1 MSSGF
6 EITKRA
12 LEALQKRVKLPEFIE
27 DIIHKKALPHLD
39 KPATEANNTLAG
51 MQKRQKYLKEKTG
64 KSFTNIF
71 ERTCYDDPGIVNG
84 NCENLIGTAQVPLGI
99 IGPLNVVGS
108 AARGD
113 FFVPLATTEGA
124 LVASYHRGAKASRM
138 CGGITSVCF
147 LEGVQRSPVF
157 KFDNMGDMGKF
168 LIFAIEHASSFQDLV
183 SKVSNHAKIQDI
195 KYNIEG
201 NQLII
206 NIEFHSGDA
215 AGQNMATICTNHI
228 CLWLVENSPTKPVI
242 WFIES
247 NYSGDKK
254 AAAVSFGHVRGR
266 KVSSEIHLKKEVVE
280 KILRCKPEDMVQYWQ
295 SSTIGVI
302 QSGSIGAQGH
312 VANGLTALFI
322 ATGQDVACVSE
333 AAVGITRMELT
344 PEGGVYACVTL
355 PNLIVG
361 TVGGGTYLPTQRE
374 CLEMLDCYGTGK
386 VQKFAE
392 ICGALSL
399 AGEISIAA
407 AIASGQFVHAHQK
420 FGRKR
425 E

>member
-12 LEALQKRVKLPEFIE
+12 LENLQKRVNLKDFIE
-27 DIIHKKALPHLD
+27 DIIHKKVPESVD
-39 KPATEANNTLAG
+39 KPATEANNTLEG
-51 MQKRQKYLKEKTG
+51 MHKRQKYLKEKTG
-64 KSFTNIF
+64 LSFPNLFEKSCIL
-71 ERTCYDDPGIVNG
+71 DPESVNG
-84 NCENLIGTAQVPLGI
+84 NCENFIGTAQIPVGV
-99 IGPLNVVGS
+99 IGPLNILGTS
-108 AARGD
+108 ARGD
-113 FFVPLATTEGA
+113 FYIPLATTEGA

-138 CGGITSVCF
+138 SGGITSVCF

-168 LIFAIEHASSFQDLV
+168 LIFTLEHVPSFQNIV
-183 SKVSNHAKIQDI
+183 SQVSNHAKIQDI

-206 NIEFHSGDA
+206 NIEFHTGDA
-215 AGQNMATICTNHI
+215 AGQNMVTICTNQI
-228 CLWLVENSPTKPVI
+228 CQWLVENSPIKPNI

-280 KILRCKPEDMVQYWQ
+280 KILRCKPHDMVQYWQ
-295 SSTIGVI
+295 SSTMGVI

-344 PEGGVYACVTL
+344 EDGGVYACVTL

-361 TVGGGTYLPTQRE
+361 SVGGGTYLPTQRE
-374 CLEMLDCYGTGK
+374 CLEMLDCYGAGK

-407 AIASGQFVHAHQK
+407 AMASGQFVHAHKK
-420 FGRKR
+420 FGRKK
-425 E
+425 

>member
-6 EITKRA
+6 ETTKRS
-12 LEALQKRVKLPEFIE
+12 LHSITQRVDIKAYIESVKNKKEIPISHSLPVEG
-27 DIIHKKALPHLD
+27 H
-39 KPATEANNTLAG
+39 NTNEG
-51 MQKRQKYLKEKTG
+51 TQKRQSFLIAQIGNSFPAVFEKHC
-64 KSFTNIF
+64 F
-71 ERTCYDDPGIVNG
+71 EEADSLNG
-84 NCENLIGTAQVPLGI
+84 NCENFIGSAQVPIGV
-99 IGPLNVVGS
+99 IGPLHIVGS
-108 AARGD
+108 AASGD
-113 FFVPLATTEGA
+113 FFVPLATTEGT
-124 LVASYHRGAKASRM
+124 LVASYHRGAKASRL
-138 CGGITSVCF
+138 CGGITSICF

-157 KFDNMGDMGKF
+157 RFENMAEMGQF
-168 LIFAIEHASSFQDLV
+168 LIFAIECKAQFNEIVSSASR
-183 SKVSNHAKIQDI
+183 HAKVLDV

-206 NIEFHSGDA
+206 NFEYYTGDA
-215 AGQNMATICTNHI
+215 AGQNMVTICTDLI
-228 CLWLVENSPTKPVI
+228 CKWLVENAPVKPTA

-254 AAAVSFGHVRGR
+254 ASAVSFTHVRGR
-266 KVSSEIHLKKEVVE
+266 KVSAEVHLKKEVVE
-280 KILRCKPEDMVQYWQ
+280 RTLRCKPADMVQYWQ

-344 PEGGVYACVTL
+344 SDGGVYASVTL

-361 TVGGGTYLPTQRE
+361 TVGGGTSLPTQKE
-374 CLEMLDCYGTGK
+374 CLNMIGCFGDGK

-392 ICGALSL
+392 ICGALAL

-407 AIASGQFVHAHQK
+407 AIASGQFSQAHQK
-420 FGRKR
+420 FGRKH
-425 E
+425 

>member
-6 EITKRA
+6 ETTKRSLEAITKRIDIHSFIERIQHKKEIPIDSSLPA
-12 LEALQKRVKLPEFIE
+12 AGQNTNEWAAKRHSFLQK
-27 DIIHKKALPHLD
+27 
-39 KPATEANNTLAG
+39 
-51 MQKRQKYLKEKTG
+51 KTG
-64 KSFTNIF
+64 TSFPVVSAKHCF
-71 ERTCYDDPGIVNG
+71 EDADQLNG
-84 NCENLIGTAQVPLGI
+84 HCENFIGTAQIPIGVA
-99 IGPLNVVGS
+99 GPLHIVGT
-108 AARGD
+108 AANGD
-113 FFVPLATTEGA
+113 FYVPLATTEGA
-124 LVASYHRGAKASRM
+124 LVASYHRGAKASRL
-138 CGGITSVCF
+138 CGGITSICF

-157 KFDNMGDMGKF
+157 RFNNMADMGQF
-168 LIFAIEHASSFQDLV
+168 LIFAVTCKDQFNEIVATASRY
-183 SKVSNHAKIQDI
+183 AKIQDV

-206 NIEFHSGDA
+206 NFEYYTGDA
-215 AGQNMATICTNHI
+215 AGQNMVTFCTDQV
-228 CLWLVENSPTKPVI
+228 CKWLVEHAPVKPVA

-254 AAAVSFGHVRGR
+254 ASAVSFTHVRGR
-266 KVSSEIHLKKEVVE
+266 KVSAEVHLKKEVVE
-280 KILRCKPEDMVQYWQ
+280 KTLRCKPADMVQYWQ

-333 AAVGITRMELT
+333 AAVGITRMELM
-344 PEGGVYACVTL
+344 PDGGVYACVTL

-361 TVGGGTYLPTQRE
+361 TVGGGTGLPTQRE
-374 CLEMLDCYGTGK
+374 CLEMIDCYGEGK

-407 AIASGQFVHAHQK
+407 AIASGQFSEAHK
-420 FGRKR
+420 KLGRKH
-425 E
+425 

>member
-6 EITKRA
+6 EITRNA
-12 LEALQKRVKLPEFIE
+12 LQNLQKRVNLKEFIE
-27 DIIHKKALPHLD
+27 DIIHKKAPETMD

-51 MQKRQKYLKEKTG
+51 MQKRRKYLQEKTG
-64 KSFTNIF
+64 YTFHNVFEKSCIENP
-71 ERTCYDDPGIVNG
+71 ELVNG
-84 NCENLIGTAQVPLGI
+84 NCENFIGTAQVPLGV
-99 IGPLNVVGS
+99 IGPLNILGT

-113 FFVPLATTEGA
+113 FYIPLATTEGA

-138 CGGITSVCF
+138 SGGITSVCF

-157 KFDNMGDMGKF
+157 KFSNMGEMGKF
-168 LIFAIEHASSFQDLV
+168 LIFTLENVSGFQELV
-183 SKVSNHAKIQDI
+183 SKVSSHALIQDI

-206 NIEFHSGDA
+206 NIEFHTGDA
-215 AGQNMATICTNHI
+215 AGQNMVTICTNQI
-228 CLWLVENSPTKPVI
+228 CQWLVENCPVKPEI

-280 KILRCKPEDMVQYWQ
+280 KVLRCQPEDMVQYWQ
-295 SSTIGVI
+295 SSTMGVI

-407 AIASGQFVHAHQK
+407 AMASGQFVHAHRK
-420 FGRKR
+420 FGRKK
-425 E
+425 